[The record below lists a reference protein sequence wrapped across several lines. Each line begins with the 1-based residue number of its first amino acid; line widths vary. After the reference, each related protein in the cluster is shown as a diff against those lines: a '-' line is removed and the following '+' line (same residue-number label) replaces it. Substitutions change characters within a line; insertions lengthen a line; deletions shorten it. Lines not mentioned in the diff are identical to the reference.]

1 MIVYYLVKLSP
12 CLNALYAAAMLVTN
26 PVIFI
31 KALSTSR
38 EMRTVSC
45 GFLLSVVCWGFFCL
59 FSPFP
64 SHSHPP
70 SPFLLL
76 YIYFFSFFFLPYL
89 LLITISPATH
99 KRQFCA
105 SLVSERGTSRWC
117 VGREQGATEEKR
129 MENPNVFCPGDGNS
143 ALKSPWGGE
152 DGTSAPLMLSIRKL
166 SAARCRNAG

>member
-1 MIVYYLVKLSP
+1 MSE
-12 CLNALYAAAMLVTN
+12 CLICSCNACY
-26 PVIFI
+26 
-31 KALSTSR
+31 KSR
-38 EMRTVSC
+38 YIHKSFVDVS
-45 GFLLSVVCWGFFCL
+45 GNANSFLWVSSLCCVLGFFL
-59 FSPFP
+59 PFFPFSLPF
-64 SHSHPP
+64 SS
-70 SPFLLL
+70 SLPFLSF
-76 YIYFFSFFFLPYL
+76 IYLFFFLFFLPYL
-89 LLITISPATH
+89 LLITISLATH
-99 KRQFCA
+99 KRQFCT